1 MLSRRAQAGWISTDT
16 CNHSFR
22 ATGITACLED
32 PEARVE
38 LAQYMA
44 GHADPKTTKL
54 YGRCDEHVSLD
65 EVERIG
71 I

>member
-1 MLSRRAQAGWISTDT
+1 MRQAGIATDGI

-22 ATGITACLED
+22 GTGITAYLQN
-32 PEARVE
+32 PEAKLE
-38 LAQYMA
+38 HAQHMA
-44 GHADPKTTKL
+44 AHADPKTTRI
-54 YGRCDEHVSLD
+54 YDRRSDEVSLD